1 MRESFVFYRSFFEA
15 IKNLD
20 EKKRLKMYDLI
31 LNFALNDEE
40 IAPKYEICNQLFTL
54 IKPQLSAN
62 NKRYEDGKKGG
73 RPKKIKTSGFSEKKP
88 NENVNENENENVN
101 VNVNENVEKKEK
113 IETKDFQNYNRFKP
127 YQDPYFGEEVK
138 KFKACYKTHFGVE
151 PFLSS
156 LQCQQLQELVLTS
169 PDFFKTLDDVLQKMK
184 NIGEFKCKDGNS
196 YKPSVSFLLKDK
208 NYSDLRN
215 GVYDNRAAP
224 TDNELTIEVGKMTE
238 QERIEWLNSL

>member
-40 IAPKYEICNQLFTL
+40 IDPKYEICNQLFTL

-73 RPKKIKTSGFSEKKP
+73 RPKKTKTTVFFEKKP
-88 NENVNENENENVN
+88 NVNENENENVN
-101 VNVNENVEKKEK
+101 VNENVEKKEK
-113 IETKDFQNYNRFKP
+113 KETKHFQNYNKLTTN
-127 YQDPYFGEEVK
+127 QDPYFGEDVK
-138 KFKACYKTHFGVE
+138 KFKACYKVHFGVE
-151 PFLSS
+151 PYLSS
-156 LQCQQLQELVLTS
+156 MQCHQLQELVLTS
-169 PDFFKTLDDVLQKMK
+169 PDFFETLDDVLQKMK
-184 NIGEFKCKDGNS
+184 NIGEFKGKDGNS

>member
-1 MRESFVFYRSFFEA
+1 M
-15 IKNLD
+15 K
-20 EKKRLKMYDLI
+20 
-31 LNFALNDEE
+31 FATHF
-40 IAPKYEICNQLFTL
+40 FTL

-88 NENVNENENENVN
+88 NENENENENVN

-113 IETKDFQNYNRFKP
+113 KETKDFQNYNRFQP
-127 YQDPYFGEEVK
+127 RQDPYFGEEVK
-138 KFKACYKTHFGVE
+138 KFKACYKAHFGVE
-151 PFLSS
+151 PYLSS
-156 LQCQQLQELVLTS
+156 PQCLQLWELIEQT
-169 PDFFKTLDDVLQKMK
+169 PDFFETLNDVLKTMK
-184 NIGEFKCKDGNS
+184 NIGEFKGKDGNS

-224 TDNELTIEVGKMTE
+224 DDDFYNTTFMAALREVEETK
-238 QERIEWLNSL
+238 